1 VADIIQIRRDTAAN
15 WTTVNPVLADGEIGL
30 EKDTGYWKVGDGS
43 TAWGSLQYV
52 GVGPAGA
59 SAYEIAVANGFT
71 GTESEWIESIE
82 GVAGPGVPSGGSAG
96 KILKKKSGD
105 DYDTEWSN
113 EISGFTITGY
123 TESIAAP
130 STTLSNS
137 TGDIMEYT
145 MVANTTFTDGL
156 LDGQSLTLHLNGADT
171 YTPTWPAG
179 VKLRDGSL
187 PDTLSGTDDVFQ
199 FWKLNGNLYMA
210 FSGSYS

>member
-1 VADIIQIRRDTAAN
+1 MADIIQIRRDTAAN

-71 GTESEWIESIE
+71 GTESEWIESIG

-123 TESIAAP
+123 TESIATP
-130 STTLSNS
+130 STVLSNS
-137 TGDIMEYT
+137 TGDIMPYEMT
-145 MVANTTFTDGL
+145 ANTTFTDGL
-156 LDGQSLTLHLNGADT
+156 ESGQSCVIHLSGGDT
-171 YTPTWPAG
+171 YTASWPAG
-179 VKLRDGSL
+179 IKWRDGSQ
-187 PDTLSGTDDVFQ
+187 PDLSDGDEHVITIWKVGSTLYGTD
-199 FWKLNGNLYMA
+199 GGG
-210 FSGSYS
+210 FS